1 MTSRSSTTSLAAAAM
16 LLAGCGIANPQ
27 ASTTPQQPATA
38 PTGVRT
44 PARVIDAQRNRV
56 VRVAVDYTLTQA
68 TWSADSYVAQRARLA
83 ELATGPALAQLA
95 PRDGQP
101 PAAVA
106 AQLTAARSSSR
117 ASLIGTDGPTR
128 RHEVVVVY
136 KVRATGSG
144 RSADRR
150 DYHVAHLTLTPRHGR
165 WLVSRFAIAP

>member
-1 MTSRSSTTSLAAAAM
+1 M
-16 LLAGCGIANPQ
+16 
-27 ASTTPQQPATA
+27 
-38 PTGVRT
+38 RT
-44 PARVIDAQRNRV
+44 PARVIDAQRDRL

-68 TWSADSYVAQRARLA
+68 TWSADTYVAQRARLA

-150 DYHVAHLTLTPRHGR
+150 DYQVGAPHAHPQTRPLAGVEVRDRAMSTAAPLFCPPRRARRRARDRACSACGHAR
-165 WLVSRFAIAP
+165 R